1 MRKSRCTGT
10 RIVLPLN
17 ESESES
23 DRKIE
28 DSCREHYISN
38 ATDYQ
43 RKSKYGGM
51 EASDLKRMKKLEGV

>member
-1 MRKSRCTGT
+1 MRKSRCTET
-10 RIVLPLN
+10 RIVLTLN
-17 ESESES
+17 ESES

-43 RKSKYGGM
+43 WKSKYGGM